1 MFHLKRLEIK
11 PRFVWQRNL
20 FSGIFNI
27 FLFWIFFSKSY
38 LGLVPLGFHKV
49 IPTWALDG
57 YNWYPQT
64 YLQIIKINES
74 RYIAFFVSS
83 DLSKSFSQFKSVF
96 IFSRYFFSI
105 YVTRSKSV
113 GLPQYGVDFTRIVM
127 MRDKV
132 WTRSSK
138 LCTLKDYSC
147 STFVKFLAH
156 WCTYVCNLRGRECYF
171 F

>member
-1 MFHLKRLEIK
+1 MFDKETCFLESST
-11 PRFVWQRNL
+11 
-20 FSGIFNI
+20 FSYFE
-27 FLFWIFFSKSY
+27 FFFSKSY

-49 IPTWALDG
+49 IPTW
-57 YNWYPQT
+57 YQSQT